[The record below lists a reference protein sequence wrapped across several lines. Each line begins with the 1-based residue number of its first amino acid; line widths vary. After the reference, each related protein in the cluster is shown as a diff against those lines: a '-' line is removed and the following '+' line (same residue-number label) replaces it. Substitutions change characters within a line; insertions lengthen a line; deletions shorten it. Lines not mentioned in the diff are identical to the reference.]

1 MNVHPYAYGQNPY
14 IHYPYGVHYPVSG
27 VQQPS
32 ANFYSDVQHPMDIQD
47 QSTNFQA
54 NSPDVQ
60 HSFDVQSPS
69 SSVYHPID
77 VHQYA
82 EQPGNIQQAQDVELE
97 MSIHSFPSS
106 AYRSPSTVQSPLSF
120 AEQRASVHLQTP
132 SIQQT
137 VPIVH
142 QSPTDVQRPLSIQ
155 SPLSFAEQP
164 ATVQLQTPDVQ
175 QTVPIVHQS
184 PSTVQDPVNWSSPNV
199 QSPVHR
205 PINVQ
210 SALSNA
216 TVQLQAPDVQQ
227 TVPVVH
233 HSPSDVQ
240 RPLSV
245 QSPLSVAELP
255 AIVQLQTPDIQ
266 QTVTDVH
273 QSPSRVQKPGNV
285 SRSSP
290 NIHSPVQPKQEHFIP
305 DPK

>member
-1 MNVHPYAYGQNPY
+1 MRDTNRALMMCREWGIVGVSFSAAAQNATQQSAPVQQISKLPGAPPESGAKPPSDSKKDSTDDKKSEKDVQPSHVHPPPNVHPYMNVHPYAYGQNPY

-32 ANFYSDVQHPMDIQD
+32 ANFYSDVQHPMDMQD

-60 HSFDVQSPS
+60 HSLDVQSPS

-132 SIQQT
+132 
-137 VPIVH
+137 
-142 QSPTDVQRPLSIQ
+142 
-155 SPLSFAEQP
+155 
-164 ATVQLQTPDVQ
+164 DVQ

-184 PSTVQDPVNWSSPNV
+184 PSTVQDPVNWSSPNI

-210 SALSNA
+210 SALSKRRSNSD
-216 TVQLQAPDVQQ
+216 PRRQQ
-227 TVPVVH
+227 TAPVFLTLH
-233 HSPSDVQ
+233 DFSET
-240 RPLSV
+240 L
-245 QSPLSVAELP
+245 
-255 AIVQLQTPDIQ
+255 
-266 QTVTDVH
+266 
-273 QSPSRVQKPGNV
+273 
-285 SRSSP
+285 
-290 NIHSPVQPKQEHFIP
+290 
-305 DPK
+305 